1 MIGGALHNRVPPQ
14 SIVRQVCLPAQRY
27 SIGINSPWA
36 GRRRTPWVSSASSS
50 RSARRSARSSILRPA
65 LGVGHEHPA
74 IGRTQPDNA
83 DMTSRAGLT
92 LLGLCTA
99 VLVFSGLYFARSI
112 LAPVAFSLF
121 VVAIVWP
128 LQRALETRIPRLF
141 ALVATLAV
149 TLLVVTVLGYLIVW
163 AFGTVGRWL
172 IDNALRLQALYMQW
186 TDWLE
191 EHGIL
196 VTSLLVENFNA
207 GWLIRAVQE
216 IGGRLHGLTTFVVIA
231 FVFTALGL
239 LEVDIAGKN
248 IESLG
253 NEEAAR
259 TILQASMQ
267 IAAKFQRYMLVRS
280 AMSVLTG
287 LVVWAFA
294 LLAGLEL
301 ATAWGLIAFVLN
313 YIPFI
318 GPLVATVFPTLF
330 ALVQFGSWQLAAI
343 VFLGLNVIQFLIGS
357 YLEPRI
363 AGAALSMSPFL
374 VLFAVFFWAF
384 LWGLPGAFI
393 GVPIVIACLTL
404 CEQRESTRWIAAL
417 LSGRERR

>member
-1 MIGGALHNRVPPQ
+1 
-14 SIVRQVCLPAQRY
+14 
-27 SIGINSPWA
+27 
-36 GRRRTPWVSSASSS
+36 
-50 RSARRSARSSILRPA
+50 
-65 LGVGHEHPA
+65 
-74 IGRTQPDNA
+74 
-83 DMTSRAGLT
+83 MTSRGALT
-92 LLGLCTA
+92 MLGLCTA
-99 VLVFSGLYFARSI
+99 VLVFCGLYFARSI

-128 LQRALETRIPRLF
+128 LQRALETRIPRLLG
-141 ALVATLAV
+141 LVATLAV

-172 IDNALRLQALYMQW
+172 IDNALRFQVLYMQW
-186 TDWLE
+186 TEWLE

-207 GWLIRAVQE
+207 SWLIRAVQE
-216 IGGRLHGLTTFVVIA
+216 IGGRLHGLVTFVVIT

-239 LEVDIAGKN
+239 LEVDIARKH

-253 NEEAAR
+253 NKAAAR
-259 TILQASMQ
+259 TILQASTQ
-267 IAAKFQRYMLVRS
+267 IADKFQRYMLVRS

-301 ATAWGLIAFVLN
+301 ATAWGVIAFVMN

-318 GPLVATVFPTLF
+318 GPLIATVFPTLF
-330 ALVQFGSWQLAAI
+330 ALAQVGSWQLAVV
-343 VFLGLNVIQFLIGS
+343 VFLCLNLIQFVIGS
-357 YLEPRI
+357 YMEPRI
-363 AGAALSMSPFL
+363 AGAALSVSPFL

-393 GVPIVIACLTL
+393 GVPIVIAALTL
-404 CEQRESTRWIAAL
+404 CEQRESTRWIATL

>member
-1 MIGGALHNRVPPQ
+1 
-14 SIVRQVCLPAQRY
+14 
-27 SIGINSPWA
+27 
-36 GRRRTPWVSSASSS
+36 
-50 RSARRSARSSILRPA
+50 
-65 LGVGHEHPA
+65 
-74 IGRTQPDNA
+74 
-83 DMTSRAGLT
+83 MTSRGALT
-92 LLGLCTA
+92 MLGLCTA
-99 VLVFSGLYFARSI
+99 VLVFAGLYFARSI

-128 LQRALETRIPRLF
+128 LQRALQIRTPRLL
-141 ALVATLAV
+141 ALVAALVV

-172 IDNALRLQALYMQW
+172 IDNALRFQALYIQSR
-186 TDWLE
+186 DWLE

-207 GWLIRAVQE
+207 SWLIRAVQE
-216 IGGRLHGLTTFVVIA
+216 IGLRLHGLVTFVVIT

-248 IESLG
+248 IERLG
-253 NEEAAR
+253 NEEVAK
-259 TILQASMQ
+259 TILQASTQ
-267 IAAKFQRYMLVRS
+267 IADKFQKYMLVRS
-280 AMSVLTG
+280 AMSVLIG
-287 LVVWAFA
+287 LVVWVFT

-301 ATAWGLIAFVLN
+301 ATAWGVIAFVLN

-330 ALVQFGSWQLAAI
+330 ALAQFGSWQLAI
-343 VFLGLNVIQFLIGS
+343 VVFLGLNLIQFLIGS

-363 AGAALSMSPFL
+363 AGAALSVSPFL

-384 LWGLPGAFI
+384 LLGIPGAFI
-393 GVPIVIACLTL
+393 GVPIVIAGLTL
-404 CEQRESTRWIAAL
+404 CEQRESTRWIATL

>member
-1 MIGGALHNRVPPQ
+1 MSNRGAL
-14 SIVRQVCLPAQRY
+14 
-27 SIGINSPWA
+27 
-36 GRRRTPWVSSASSS
+36 T
-50 RSARRSARSSILRPA
+50 
-65 LGVGHEHPA
+65 
-74 IGRTQPDNA
+74 
-83 DMTSRAGLT
+83 M
-92 LLGLCTA
+92 LGLSTA
-99 VLVFSGLYFARSI
+99 VLLFAGLYFARSI
-112 LAPVAFSLF
+112 LAPVAFSVF
-121 VVAIVWP
+121 VIAIVWP
-128 LQRALETRIPRLF
+128 LQRTLETRVPRLL
-141 ALVATLAV
+141 ALVATLVV
-149 TLLVVTVLGYLIVW
+149 TLLVIAVLGYLIVW
-163 AFGTVGRWL
+163 SFGTVGRWV
-172 IDNALRLQALYMQW
+172 IDNALRFQALYLQW

-196 VTSLLVENFNA
+196 VTSFLVENFNA

-216 IGGRLHGLTTFVVIA
+216 IGGRLQGLVTFVVIT

-239 LEVDIAGKN
+239 LEVDIARKN
-248 IESLG
+248 IETLS
-253 NEEAAR
+253 NKEAAQ
-259 TILQASMQ
+259 TILQASTL
-267 IAAKFQRYMLVRS
+267 IADKFQRYMLVRS

-318 GPLVATVFPTLF
+318 GPLVATVFPTIF
-330 ALVQFGSWQLAAI
+330 ALVQFGAWQLAAI
-343 VFLGLNVIQFLIGS
+343 VFLALNLIQFLIGS

-363 AGAALSMSPFL
+363 AGAALSLSPFV

-384 LWGLPGAFI
+384 LWRVPGAFI
-393 GVPIVIACLTL
+393 GVPIVIAALTL

>member
-1 MIGGALHNRVPPQ
+1 M
-14 SIVRQVCLPAQRY
+14 
-27 SIGINSPWA
+27 
-36 GRRRTPWVSSASSS
+36 
-50 RSARRSARSSILRPA
+50 
-65 LGVGHEHPA
+65 
-74 IGRTQPDNA
+74 
-83 DMTSRAGLT
+83 
-92 LLGLCTA
+92 LGLSTA
-99 VLVFSGLYFARSI
+99 VLLFAGLYFARSI

-121 VVAIVWP
+121 VIAIVWP
-128 LQRALETRIPRLF
+128 LQRTLETRVPRLL
-141 ALVATLAV
+141 ALVATLVV
-149 TLLVVTVLGYLIVW
+149 TLLVIAVLGYLIVW
-163 AFGTVGRWL
+163 SFGTVGRWV
-172 IDNALRLQALYMQW
+172 IDNALRFQALYLQW

-196 VTSLLVENFNA
+196 VTSFLVENFNA

-216 IGGRLHGLTTFVVIA
+216 IGGRLQGLVTFVVIT

-239 LEVDIAGKN
+239 LEVDIARKN
-248 IESLG
+248 IETLS
-253 NEEAAR
+253 NKEAAQ
-259 TILQASMQ
+259 TILQASTL
-267 IAAKFQRYMLVRS
+267 IADKFQRYMLVRS

-287 LVVWAFA
+287 LVAWALA

-301 ATAWGLIAFVLN
+301 ATAWGVIAFVLN

-318 GPLVATVFPTLF
+318 GPLVATVFPTIF

-343 VFLGLNVIQFLIGS
+343 VFLVLNLIQFLIGS

-363 AGAALSMSPFL
+363 AGAALSLSPFV

-384 LWGLPGAFI
+384 LWGVPGAFI
-393 GVPIVIACLTL
+393 GVPIVIAALTL

>member
-1 MIGGALHNRVPPQ
+1 MTNRGALTM
-14 SIVRQVCLPAQRY
+14 LA
-27 SIGINSPWA
+27 
-36 GRRRTPWVSSASSS
+36 
-50 RSARRSARSSILRPA
+50 
-65 LGVGHEHPA
+65 
-74 IGRTQPDNA
+74 
-83 DMTSRAGLT
+83 
-92 LLGLCTA
+92 LCTA
-99 VLVFSGLYFARSI
+99 VLVFAGLYFARSI

-121 VVAIVWP
+121 VIAIVWP
-128 LQRALETRIPRLF
+128 LQRTLETRIPRLL

-149 TLLVVTVLGYLIVW
+149 TLIVITVLGYLIVW
-163 AFGTVGRWL
+163 AFGTIGRWL
-172 IDNALRLQALYMQW
+172 IENALRLQALYMQW

-196 VTSLLVENFNA
+196 ITSLLVENFNA

-216 IGGRLHGLTTFVVIA
+216 IGGRLHGLLTFVVIA

-248 IESLG
+248 IETLR
-253 NEEAAR
+253 NKEAAR
-259 TILQASMQ
+259 TILQASKE
-267 IAAKFQRYMLVRS
+267 IADKFQRYMLVRS

-287 LVVWAFA
+287 IVVWAFA

-318 GPLVATVFPTLF
+318 GPLVATIFPTLF
-330 ALVQFGSWQLAAI
+330 ALVQFGSWQLAVI
-343 VFLGLNVIQFLIGS
+343 VFLGLNIIQFLIGS

-363 AGAALSMSPFL
+363 AGAALSVSPFL
-374 VLFAVFFWAF
+374 VLFAVFFWTF

>member
-1 MIGGALHNRVPPQ
+1 
-14 SIVRQVCLPAQRY
+14 
-27 SIGINSPWA
+27 
-36 GRRRTPWVSSASSS
+36 
-50 RSARRSARSSILRPA
+50 
-65 LGVGHEHPA
+65 
-74 IGRTQPDNA
+74 
-83 DMTSRAGLT
+83 MTSRAALT
-92 LLGLCTA
+92 MLGLCTA
-99 VLVFSGLYFARSI
+99 VLVFCGLYLARSI

-128 LQRALETRIPRLF
+128 LQRELETRIPRLL
-141 ALVATLAV
+141 ALVVALVV

-172 IDNALRLQALYMQW
+172 IENALQFQALYVQW

-207 GWLIRAVQE
+207 GWLVRAVQE
-216 IGGRLHGLTTFVVIA
+216 IGGRLHGLVTFVVIT

-239 LEVDIAGKN
+239 LEVDIARKH

-253 NEEAAR
+253 NKAAAR
-259 TILQASMQ
+259 TILQASTQ
-267 IAAKFQRYMLVRS
+267 IADKFQRYMLVRS

-301 ATAWGLIAFVLN
+301 ATAWGVIAFVLN

-318 GPLVATVFPTLF
+318 GPFIATVFPTLF
-330 ALVQFGSWQLAAI
+330 ALAQVGSWQLAVI
-343 VFLGLNVIQFLIGS
+343 VFLCLNLIQFVIGS
-357 YLEPRI
+357 YMEPRI
-363 AGAALSMSPFL
+363 AGAALSVSPFL

-393 GVPIVIACLTL
+393 GVPIVIAALTL
-404 CEQRESTRWIAAL
+404 CEQRESTRWIATL

>member
-1 MIGGALHNRVPPQ
+1 
-14 SIVRQVCLPAQRY
+14 
-27 SIGINSPWA
+27 
-36 GRRRTPWVSSASSS
+36 
-50 RSARRSARSSILRPA
+50 
-65 LGVGHEHPA
+65 
-74 IGRTQPDNA
+74 
-83 DMTSRAGLT
+83 MTSRAVPT
-92 LLGLCTA
+92 MLGLSTA
-99 VLVFSGLYFARSI
+99 VLVLSGLYFARSI

-121 VVAIVWP
+121 VIAIVWP
-128 LQRALETRIPRLF
+128 FQRALEARIPKLLALVV
-141 ALVATLAV
+141 ALVATLV
-149 TLLVVTVLGYLIVW
+149 VVTVLGVLIVW
-163 AFGTVGRWL
+163 AFGAVGRWL
-172 IDNALRLQALYMQW
+172 IDNALRLQALYIQS

-216 IGGRLHGLTTFVVIA
+216 IGIRLHGLVTFVVIT

-239 LEVDIAGKN
+239 LEVDIARKN
-248 IESLG
+248 IERLG
-253 NEEAAR
+253 NKDAAQ
-259 TILQASMQ
+259 TILQASTQ
-267 IAAKFQRYMLVRS
+267 IAGKFQRYMLVRS

-287 LVVWAFA
+287 LVVWVFT

-301 ATAWGLIAFVLN
+301 ATAWGVIAFVLN

-330 ALVQFGSWQLAAI
+330 ALAQFGSWQLAI
-343 VFLGLNVIQFLIGS
+343 VVFFALNLIQFLIGS

-363 AGAALSMSPFL
+363 AGAALSVSPFL

-384 LWGLPGAFI
+384 LWGIPGAFI
-393 GVPIVIACLTL
+393 GVPIVIAALTL
-404 CEQRESTRWIAAL
+404 CEQRESTRWIATL

>member
-1 MIGGALHNRVPPQ
+1 
-14 SIVRQVCLPAQRY
+14 
-27 SIGINSPWA
+27 
-36 GRRRTPWVSSASSS
+36 
-50 RSARRSARSSILRPA
+50 
-65 LGVGHEHPA
+65 
-74 IGRTQPDNA
+74 
-83 DMTSRAGLT
+83 MTSRGALT
-92 LLGLCTA
+92 MLALCTA
-99 VLVFSGLYFARSI
+99 VLVFAGLYFARSI
-112 LAPVAFSLF
+112 FAPVAFALF
-121 VVAIVWP
+121 VIAIVWP
-128 LQRALETRIPRLF
+128 LQRTLETRIARLL
-141 ALVATLAV
+141 ALVTALVV
-149 TLLVVTVLGYLIVW
+149 TLLVIGVLGYLIVW

-172 IDNALRLQALYMQW
+172 IENALRLQALYMQW

-191 EHGIL
+191 QHGIL
-196 VTSLLVENFNA
+196 VTSFLIENFNA

-216 IGGRLHGLTTFVVIA
+216 IGGRLQGLLTFVIIT

-239 LEVDIAGKN
+239 LEVDIARKN
-248 IESLG
+248 IESLR
-253 NEEAAR
+253 NKEAAR
-259 TILQASMQ
+259 TILQASTL
-267 IAAKFQRYMLVRS
+267 IADKFQRYMLVRS

-301 ATAWGLIAFVLN
+301 ATAWGVIALVLN

-318 GPLVATVFPTLF
+318 GPLVATVFPTIF

-343 VFLGLNVIQFLIGS
+343 VFLALNLIQFLIGS

-363 AGAALSMSPFL
+363 AGAALSLSPFV

-384 LWGLPGAFI
+384 LWGIPGAFI
-393 GVPIVIACLTL
+393 GVPIVIAALTL

>member
-1 MIGGALHNRVPPQ
+1 M
-14 SIVRQVCLPAQRY
+14 
-27 SIGINSPWA
+27 
-36 GRRRTPWVSSASSS
+36 
-50 RSARRSARSSILRPA
+50 
-65 LGVGHEHPA
+65 
-74 IGRTQPDNA
+74 
-83 DMTSRAGLT
+83 
-92 LLGLCTA
+92 LGLSTA
-99 VLVFSGLYFARSI
+99 VLLFAGLYFARSI

-121 VVAIVWP
+121 VIAIVWP
-128 LQRALETRIPRLF
+128 LQRTLETRVPRLL
-141 ALVATLAV
+141 ALVATLVV
-149 TLLVVTVLGYLIVW
+149 TLLVIAVLGYLIVW
-163 AFGTVGRWL
+163 SFGTVGRWV
-172 IDNALRLQALYMQW
+172 IDNALRFQALYLQW

-196 VTSLLVENFNA
+196 VTSFLVENFNA

-216 IGGRLHGLTTFVVIA
+216 IGGRLQGLVTFVVIT

-239 LEVDIAGKN
+239 LEVDIARKN
-248 IESLG
+248 IETLS
-253 NEEAAR
+253 NKEAAQ
-259 TILQASMQ
+259 TILQASTL
-267 IAAKFQRYMLVRS
+267 IADKFQRYMLVRS

-318 GPLVATVFPTLF
+318 GPLVATVFPTIF

-343 VFLGLNVIQFLIGS
+343 VFLALNLIQFLIGS

-363 AGAALSMSPFL
+363 AGAALSLSPFV

-384 LWGLPGAFI
+384 LWGVPGAFI
-393 GVPIVIACLTL
+393 GVPIVIAALTL
-404 CEQRESTRWIAAL
+404 CEQRESTRWIAVL

>member
-1 MIGGALHNRVPPQ
+1 M
-14 SIVRQVCLPAQRY
+14 
-27 SIGINSPWA
+27 
-36 GRRRTPWVSSASSS
+36 
-50 RSARRSARSSILRPA
+50 
-65 LGVGHEHPA
+65 
-74 IGRTQPDNA
+74 
-83 DMTSRAGLT
+83 
-92 LLGLCTA
+92 LGLSTA
-99 VLVFSGLYFARSI
+99 VLLFAALYFARSI

-121 VVAIVWP
+121 VIAIVWP
-128 LQRALETRIPRLF
+128 LQRALETRISRLLG
-141 ALVATLAV
+141 LVATLAA
-149 TLLVVTVLGYLIVW
+149 TLLVVTVLGYLIGW

-172 IDNALRLQALYMQW
+172 IENALRFQALYMQW

-196 VTSLLVENFNA
+196 VTSFLVENFNA

-216 IGGRLHGLTTFVVIA
+216 IGGRLHGLVTFVVIA

-239 LEVDIAGKN
+239 LEVDIARKN
-248 IESLG
+248 VESLS
-253 NEEAAR
+253 NKEAAR
-259 TILQASMQ
+259 TILQASTQ
-267 IAAKFQRYMLVRS
+267 IADKLQRYMLVRS

-301 ATAWGLIAFVLN
+301 ATAWGVIAFVLN

-318 GPLVATVFPTLF
+318 GPLVATIFPTLF

-343 VFLGLNVIQFLIGS
+343 VFVGLNLIQFLIGS

-363 AGAALSMSPFL
+363 AGAALSLSPFL

-384 LWGLPGAFI
+384 LWGIPGAFI

-404 CEQRESTRWIAAL
+404 CEQRESTRWIAML
-417 LSGRERR
+417 LSGREGR

>member
-1 MIGGALHNRVPPQ
+1 
-14 SIVRQVCLPAQRY
+14 
-27 SIGINSPWA
+27 
-36 GRRRTPWVSSASSS
+36 
-50 RSARRSARSSILRPA
+50 
-65 LGVGHEHPA
+65 
-74 IGRTQPDNA
+74 
-83 DMTSRAGLT
+83 MTSRGALT
-92 LLGLCTA
+92 MLALSTA
-99 VLVFSGLYFARSI
+99 VLVFAGLYFARSI

-121 VVAIVWP
+121 VIAIVWP
-128 LQRALETRIPRLF
+128 LQRALETRIPRLL

-149 TLLVVTVLGYLIVW
+149 TLIVVTVLGYLIVW
-163 AFGTVGRWL
+163 AFGTIGRWL
-172 IDNALRLQALYMQW
+172 IENALRLQALYMQW

-196 VTSLLVENFNA
+196 VTSLVVENFNA

-216 IGGRLHGLTTFVVIA
+216 IGGRLHGLLTFVVIA

-248 IESLG
+248 IETLR
-253 NEEAAR
+253 NKEAAR
-259 TILQASMQ
+259 TILQASTE
-267 IAAKFQRYMLVRS
+267 IADKFQKYMLVRT

-287 LVVWAFA
+287 IVVWAFT

-330 ALVQFGSWQLAAI
+330 ALVQVGSWQLAAI

-363 AGAALSMSPFL
+363 AGAALSVSPFL

-404 CEQRESTRWIAAL
+404 CDQQESTRWVAAL

>member
-1 MIGGALHNRVPPQ
+1 
-14 SIVRQVCLPAQRY
+14 
-27 SIGINSPWA
+27 
-36 GRRRTPWVSSASSS
+36 
-50 RSARRSARSSILRPA
+50 
-65 LGVGHEHPA
+65 
-74 IGRTQPDNA
+74 
-83 DMTSRAGLT
+83 MTSRGALT
-92 LLGLCTA
+92 MLGLCTA
-99 VLVFSGLYFARSI
+99 VLVFCGLYFARSI

-121 VVAIVWP
+121 VIAIVWP
-128 LQRALETRIPRLF
+128 LQRALETRIPRLL
-141 ALVATLAV
+141 ALVVTLAV

-163 AFGTVGRWL
+163 AFGTLGRWL
-172 IDNALRLQALYMQW
+172 IENALRFQALYMQW
-186 TDWLE
+186 TEWLE

-207 GWLIRAVQE
+207 SWLIRAVQE
-216 IGGRLHGLTTFVVIA
+216 IGGRLHGLVTFVVIT

-239 LEVDIAGKN
+239 LEVDIARKN

-253 NEEAAR
+253 NKEAAR
-259 TILQASMQ
+259 TILQASTQ
-267 IAAKFQRYMLVRS
+267 IADKFQRYMLVRS

-301 ATAWGLIAFVLN
+301 ATAWGLIAFVMN

-318 GPLVATVFPTLF
+318 GPLIATVFPTLF
-330 ALVQFGSWQLAAI
+330 ALAQVGSWQLAVV
-343 VFLGLNVIQFLIGS
+343 VFLCLNLIQFVIGS
-357 YLEPRI
+357 YMEPRI
-363 AGAALSMSPFL
+363 AGAALSVSPFL

-393 GVPIVIACLTL
+393 GVPIVIAALTL
-404 CEQRESTRWIAAL
+404 CEQRESTRWIATL

>member
-1 MIGGALHNRVPPQ
+1 
-14 SIVRQVCLPAQRY
+14 
-27 SIGINSPWA
+27 
-36 GRRRTPWVSSASSS
+36 
-50 RSARRSARSSILRPA
+50 
-65 LGVGHEHPA
+65 
-74 IGRTQPDNA
+74 
-83 DMTSRAGLT
+83 MTSRAALT
-92 LLGLCTA
+92 MLGLCTA
-99 VLVFSGLYFARSI
+99 VLVFCGLYFARSI

-128 LQRALETRIPRLF
+128 LQRELETRIPRLLALAV
-141 ALVATLAV
+141 ALVV

-172 IDNALRLQALYMQW
+172 IENALQFQALYVQW

-207 GWLIRAVQE
+207 GWLVRAVQE
-216 IGGRLHGLTTFVVIA
+216 IGGRLHGLVTFVVIT

-239 LEVDIAGKN
+239 LEVDIARKH

-253 NEEAAR
+253 NKAAAR
-259 TILQASMQ
+259 TILQASTQ
-267 IAAKFQRYMLVRS
+267 IADKFQRYMLVRS

-301 ATAWGLIAFVLN
+301 ATAWGVIAFVLN

-318 GPLVATVFPTLF
+318 GPLIATVFPTLF
-330 ALVQFGSWQLAAI
+330 ALAQVGSWQLAVI
-343 VFLGLNVIQFLIGS
+343 VFVCLNLIQFVIGS
-357 YLEPRI
+357 YMEPRI
-363 AGAALSMSPFL
+363 AGAALSVSPFL

-384 LWGLPGAFI
+384 LWDLPGAFI
-393 GVPIVIACLTL
+393 GVPIVIAALTL
-404 CEQRESTRWIAAL
+404 CEQRESTRWIATL

>member
-1 MIGGALHNRVPPQ
+1 
-14 SIVRQVCLPAQRY
+14 
-27 SIGINSPWA
+27 
-36 GRRRTPWVSSASSS
+36 
-50 RSARRSARSSILRPA
+50 
-65 LGVGHEHPA
+65 
-74 IGRTQPDNA
+74 
-83 DMTSRAGLT
+83 MTSRAVPIM
-92 LLGLCTA
+92 LGLCTA
-99 VLVFSGLYFARSI
+99 VLVLGGLYLARSI
-112 LAPVAFSLF
+112 IAPVAFSLF

-128 LQRALETRIPRLF
+128 LQRTLEGRIPRLV
-141 ALVATLAV
+141 ALVVTLVV

-172 IDNALRLQALYMQW
+172 IENALQFQALYVQW
-186 TDWLE
+186 NDWLA

-196 VTSLLVENFNA
+196 VTNLLVENFNA
-207 GWLIRAVQE
+207 GWLVRAVQE
-216 IGGRLHGLTTFVVIA
+216 IGGRLHGLVTFVVIA

-239 LEVDIAGKN
+239 LEVEIAKKH
-248 IESLG
+248 IASLD
-253 NEEAAR
+253 NREAAR
-259 TILQASMQ
+259 TILQAGTQ
-267 IAAKFQRYMLVRS
+267 IADKFQRYMLVRS

-301 ATAWGLIAFVLN
+301 ATAWGVIAFVLN

-330 ALVQFGSWQLAAI
+330 ALAQFGSWQLAVI
-343 VFLGLNVIQFLIGS
+343 VFVVLNLIQFLIGS

-363 AGAALSMSPFL
+363 AGAALSVSPFL

-384 LWGLPGAFI
+384 LWGIPGAFI
-393 GVPIVIACLTL
+393 GVPIVIAGLTL
-404 CEQRESTRWIAAL
+404 CEQRESTRWIATL

>member
-1 MIGGALHNRVPPQ
+1 
-14 SIVRQVCLPAQRY
+14 
-27 SIGINSPWA
+27 
-36 GRRRTPWVSSASSS
+36 
-50 RSARRSARSSILRPA
+50 
-65 LGVGHEHPA
+65 
-74 IGRTQPDNA
+74 
-83 DMTSRAGLT
+83 MTSRGALT
-92 LLGLCTA
+92 MLGLCTA
-99 VLVFSGLYFARSI
+99 VLVFVGLYFARAI

-128 LQRALETRIPRLF
+128 LQRALEVRVPRLL
-141 ALVATLAV
+141 ALVAALVV

-172 IDNALRLQALYMQW
+172 IENALRFQALYVQW

-216 IGGRLHGLTTFVVIA
+216 IGGRLHGLVTFVVIT

-248 IESLG
+248 IERLG

-259 TILQASMQ
+259 TILRASTQ
-267 IAAKFQRYMLVRS
+267 IADKFQKHMLVRT
-280 AMSVLTG
+280 AMSMLTG
-287 LVVWAFA
+287 LVVWIFT

-301 ATAWGLIAFVLN
+301 ATAWGVIAFVLN

-330 ALVQFGSWQLAAI
+330 ALAQFGSWQLAI
-343 VFLGLNVIQFLIGS
+343 VVFLGLNLIQFLIGS

-363 AGAALSMSPFL
+363 AGAALSISPFL

-384 LWGLPGAFI
+384 LWGMPGAFI
-393 GVPIVIACLTL
+393 GVPIVIAGLTL
-404 CEQRESTRWIAAL
+404 CEQRESTRWIATL
-417 LSGRERR
+417 LSGRKRR

>member
-1 MIGGALHNRVPPQ
+1 MSNRGAL
-14 SIVRQVCLPAQRY
+14 
-27 SIGINSPWA
+27 
-36 GRRRTPWVSSASSS
+36 T
-50 RSARRSARSSILRPA
+50 
-65 LGVGHEHPA
+65 
-74 IGRTQPDNA
+74 
-83 DMTSRAGLT
+83 M
-92 LLGLCTA
+92 LGLSTA
-99 VLVFSGLYFARSI
+99 VLLFAGLYFARSI

-121 VVAIVWP
+121 VIAIVWP
-128 LQRALETRIPRLF
+128 LQRTLETRVPRLL
-141 ALVATLAV
+141 ALVATLVV
-149 TLLVVTVLGYLIVW
+149 TLLVIAVLGYLIVW
-163 AFGTVGRWL
+163 SFGTVGRWV
-172 IDNALRLQALYMQW
+172 IDNALRFQALYLQW

-196 VTSLLVENFNA
+196 VTSFLVENFNA

-216 IGGRLHGLTTFVVIA
+216 IGGRLQGLVTFVVIT

-239 LEVDIAGKN
+239 LEVDIARKN
-248 IESLG
+248 IETLS
-253 NEEAAR
+253 NKEAAQ
-259 TILQASMQ
+259 TILQASTL
-267 IAAKFQRYMLVRS
+267 IADKFQRYMLVRS

-313 YIPFI
+313 YIPFL
-318 GPLVATVFPTLF
+318 GPLVATVFPTIF

-343 VFLGLNVIQFLIGS
+343 VFLALNLIQFLIGS

-363 AGAALSMSPFL
+363 AGAALSLSPFV

-384 LWGLPGAFI
+384 LWGVPGAFI
-393 GVPIVIACLTL
+393 GVPIVIAAITL

>member
-1 MIGGALHNRVPPQ
+1 
-14 SIVRQVCLPAQRY
+14 
-27 SIGINSPWA
+27 
-36 GRRRTPWVSSASSS
+36 
-50 RSARRSARSSILRPA
+50 
-65 LGVGHEHPA
+65 
-74 IGRTQPDNA
+74 
-83 DMTSRAGLT
+83 MTSRGALT
-92 LLGLCTA
+92 MLGLCTA
-99 VLVFSGLYFARSI
+99 VLVFCGLYFARSI

-128 LQRALETRIPRLF
+128 LQRALETRVPRLL
-141 ALVATLAV
+141 ALVVTLAV

-172 IDNALRLQALYMQW
+172 IENALRLQALYMQW

-216 IGGRLHGLTTFVVIA
+216 IGGRLHGLLTFVVIA

-239 LEVDIAGKN
+239 LEVDIARKN
-248 IESLG
+248 IEGLG
-253 NEEAAR
+253 NKAAAR
-259 TILQASMQ
+259 TILQASTQ
-267 IAAKFQRYMLVRS
+267 IADKFQRYMLVRS

-301 ATAWGLIAFVLN
+301 ATAWGVIAFVLN

-363 AGAALSMSPFL
+363 AGASLRVSPFL

-417 LSGRERR
+417 LSGRERL